1 LNCRPLELRL
11 EALVDT
17 EDRAEAP
24 EALAVELEDAATRSV
39 RTSMLG
45 LLSSGTQMWH
55 FVGLIG
61 DRLVYQSPTF
71 AAPYSWG
78 TLPLGKTMLPRD
90 EWAPGMGQA
99 LEELRTM
106 IRNDGWIESGH
117 GDHPWQDIY
126 RRPAPARSGP
136 TDSSP

>member
-1 LNCRPLELRL
+1 M
-11 EALVDT
+11 DI
-17 EDRAEAP
+17 EDRDGAP

-39 RTSMLG
+39 WTSMLG
-45 LLSSGTQMWH
+45 LLSSETQMWH
-55 FVGLIG
+55 FVGLVG

-78 TLPLGKTMLPRD
+78 RLPLGKTMLPCE

-106 IRNDGWIESGH
+106 IRNDGWVESGH
-117 GDHPWQDIY
+117 GEHPWQAIY
-126 RRPAPARSGP
+126 RRPTAARSGP
-136 TDSSP
+136 TASSP

>member
-1 LNCRPLELRL
+1 M
-11 EALVDT
+11 DT
-17 EDRAEAP
+17 EDRDGTP
-24 EALAVELEDAATRSV
+24 EVLAVELEDAATRSV
-39 RTSMLG
+39 WTSVLG
-45 LLSSGTQMWH
+45 LLSSETQMWH
-55 FVGLIG
+55 FVGLVG

-78 TLPLGKTMLPRD
+78 RLPLGKTMLPRE

-117 GDHPWQDIY
+117 GEHPWQDIY
-126 RRPAPARSGP
+126 RPSTAARSDP
-136 TDSSP
+136 TASSP